1 MRHHAELGL
10 QEICN
15 QSQSDLQNE
24 LDPHDDVA
32 KEVVLI
38 CSTACH
44 TLVVKGGCSARKV

>member
-10 QEICN
+10 EEICN
-15 QSQSDLQNE
+15 QSQSDLQNQSA
-24 LDPHDDVA
+24 PHNYVA
-32 KEVVLI
+32 KEVVMV